1 MDQRSELHTAIRRH
15 VSLTIGI
22 IAGILDTAVIVLAF
36 ALWVTT

>member
-1 MDQRSELHTAIRRH
+1 MHQPSEPYKSIRRH

-36 ALWVTT
+36 LLMVTT